1 MRFGTFHLM
10 TQYAG
15 ATSGQIV
22 VETLAEAEWA
32 ERLGYDRVWLTEHH
46 ASDHGIC
53 SAPAVFAAAV
63 AARTQKIGLGFAVNV
78 APLHHPLR
86 LAEELAMVDQ
96 LSGGRVVAGFGPGYS
111 PYEFARYGV
120 DVGERYTRHDEV
132 VEVVLKAWTGERFD
146 HEGEHFNF
154 VDAQALPAPVRPLP
168 VAITASSV
176 AGARYAAR
184 AGYRL
189 LTLGGVDK
197 VREIIDAYAAEMWR
211 SGHGEALIE
220 DNLAR
225 VGVLKHVYIAD
236 SDDEAQAAI
245 RAPTEMLL
253 RRLDV
258 LTTED
263 GAGTGAVFEEELAAE
278 MENYLSTRFV
288 AGSMETVRAE
298 IAALS
303 DAGCGEVLCWF
314 RWGAMGHAEAVA
326 SMHRFEAVLRST
338 G

>member
-22 VETLAEAEWA
+22 AETLAEAELA
-32 ERLGYDRVWLTEHH
+32 ERLGFGRVWLTEHH

-120 DVGERYTRHDEV
+120 DIGERHTRHNEV

-146 HEGEHFNF
+146 YAGEHFHF
-154 VDAQALPAPVRPLP
+154 EDVQALPAPAQPLP
-168 VAITASSV
+168 VAITASSI
-176 AGARYAAR
+176 AGAHYAAR
-184 AGYRL
+184 AGHRL
-189 LTLGGVDK
+189 LTLGGSDD
-197 VREIIDAYAAEMWR
+197 VREIVAAYAAEMRR
-211 SGHGEALIE
+211 SGHDAALIE

-225 VGVLKHVYIAD
+225 VGVLKHVYMAE
-236 SDDEAQAAI
+236 SDEEAQAAI

-253 RRLDV
+253 RRLDA

-263 GAGTGAVFEEELAAE
+263 GAGTGAVFEEGLAAE
-278 MENYLSTRFV
+278 MENYLSTRFI
-288 AGSMETVRAE
+288 AGSTKTVRAE
-298 IAALS
+298 IAALA

-314 RWGAMGHAEAVA
+314 RWGAMEHAEAVA
-326 SMHRFEAVLRST
+326 SMRRFGAVLPKA

>member
-22 VETLAEAEWA
+22 AETLAEAELA
-32 ERLGYDRVWLTEHH
+32 ERLGFGRVWLTEHH

-120 DVGERYTRHDEV
+120 DIGERYTRHNEV

-146 HEGEHFNF
+146 YAGEHFHF
-154 VDAQALPAPVRPLP
+154 EDAQALPAPAQPLP
-168 VAITASSV
+168 VAITASSI
-176 AGARYAAR
+176 AGAHYAAR
-184 AGYRL
+184 AGHRL
-189 LTLGGVDK
+189 LTLGGSDE
-197 VREIIDAYAAEMWR
+197 VREIVAAYAAEMRR
-211 SGHGEALIE
+211 SGHGAALIE

-225 VGVLKHVYIAD
+225 VGVLKHVYMAE
-236 SDDEAQAAI
+236 SDEEAQAAI

-253 RRLDV
+253 RRLDA

-263 GAGTGAVFEEELAAE
+263 GAGTGTVFEEGLAAE
-278 MENYLSTRFV
+278 MENYLSTRFI
-288 AGSMETVRAE
+288 AGSTKTVRAE
-298 IAALS
+298 IAALA

-314 RWGAMGHAEAVA
+314 RWGAMEHAEAVA
-326 SMHRFEAVLRST
+326 SMRRFGAVLQKA

>member
-22 VETLAEAEWA
+22 AETLAEAELA
-32 ERLGYDRVWLTEHH
+32 ERLGFGRVWLTEHH

-120 DVGERYTRHDEV
+120 DIGERYTRHNEV
-132 VEVVLKAWTGERFD
+132 VEVVLKAWKGERFD
-146 HEGEHFNF
+146 YAGEHFHF
-154 VDAQALPAPVRPLP
+154 EDAQALPAPAQPLP
-168 VAITASSV
+168 VAITASSI
-176 AGARYAAR
+176 AGAHYAAR
-184 AGYRL
+184 AGHRL
-189 LTLGGVDK
+189 LTLGGSDE
-197 VREIIDAYAAEMWR
+197 VREIVAAYAAEMRR
-211 SGHGEALIE
+211 SGHGAALIE

-225 VGVLKHVYIAD
+225 VGVLKHVYMAE
-236 SDDEAQAAI
+236 SDEEAQAAI

-253 RRLDV
+253 RRLDA

-263 GAGTGAVFEEELAAE
+263 GAGTGAVFEEGLAAE
-278 MENYLSTRFV
+278 MENYLSTRFI
-288 AGSMETVRAE
+288 AGSTKTVRAE
-298 IAALS
+298 IAALA

-314 RWGAMGHAEAVA
+314 RWGAMEHAEAVA
-326 SMHRFEAVLRST
+326 SMRRFGAVLQKA